1 MIMKT
6 KDGKVIEILFKDE
19 NGFCTCDDGW
29 KRPINDL
36 TVPTKSEVNLKRK
49 KRKPRDK

>member
-6 KDGKVIEILFKDE
+6 SDGKIIEILFKDE

-29 KRPINDL
+29 KRPVNEL
-36 TVPTKSEVNLKRK
+36 TIPTKLEVNK
-49 KRKPRDK
+49 KRKEPKQREK